1 MVHQNKFLISID
13 LIMKNFLVLLA
24 LSTLFSLS
32 VEAQKFYT
40 RDGHISFFS
49 TTPVEDI
56 KADNYQVSS
65 ILNAENGE
73 LVFSVLMKGF
83 EFEKALME
91 EHFNEK
97 YVHSDEYPKATFK
110 GQIDNWGEIDMGTD
124 GVIPVTVTGVMNL
137 HGVEQEITQEGE
149 LTISEGAITDA
160 NANFD
165 LALEDYEVKIPS
177 IVKENISET
186 VLVTVLMQYQLYGK

>member
-1 MVHQNKFLISID
+1 
-13 LIMKNFLVLLA
+13 MKNLLVLIA
-24 LSTLFSLS
+24 LSTLFTISA
-32 VEAQKFYT
+32 EAQKFYT

-110 GQIDNWGEIDMGTD
+110 GGIDNWSEISLDED
-124 GVIPVTVTGVMNL
+124 GVIPVTVTGVMSL

-149 LTISEGAITDA
+149 LTIEEGAITGA
-160 NANFD
+160 TANFD
-165 LALEDYEVKIPS
+165 LKLEDYDVKIPS
-177 IVKENISET
+177 IVKENISEQ
-186 VLVTVLMQYQLYGK
+186 VLVTVIMQYQIYGN